1 MNLLDCAVKG
11 VLNSITVTERN
22 KNIAE
27 LKIRQNIFTQLENL
41 GLSKV
46 PDFFIDLLVLQKMK
60 DIFEE
65 EKDSKLVLQRNLT
78 LKELNFLREKGI
90 KVFFG
95 DYEIFDEEFLLSDFK
110 ENLYLVD
117 YDIEKSFIYAHAF
130 KFKVEENFEN
140 NYMS

>member
-41 GLSKV
+41 GLNKV

-140 NYMS
+140 NYVS